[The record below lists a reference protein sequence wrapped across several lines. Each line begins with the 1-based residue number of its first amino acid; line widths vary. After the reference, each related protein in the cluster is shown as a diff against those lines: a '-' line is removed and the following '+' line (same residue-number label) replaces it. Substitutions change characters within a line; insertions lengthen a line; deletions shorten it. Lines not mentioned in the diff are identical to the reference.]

1 LIELSGI
8 NQKENRKPNRSSS
21 PDKYRGCNLEARSE
35 DLKSFKLSPS
45 THPISQIQMQLV
57 NSKLCGYVVPLFLKP
72 KRTIPHIG
80 FPIHFSLSQSNT
92 EQKVQRL
99 ETQDSVKKHSLNG
112 ILNPLLLN

>member
-8 NQKENRKPNRSSS
+8 NQKKNRKPNRSSS

-35 DLKSFKLSPS
+35 DLQSSKSSPPA
-45 THPISQIQMQLV
+45 HPISQIPVQLII
-57 NSKLCGYVVPLFLKP
+57 SKLFGSSFLKP
-72 KRTIPHIG
+72 HRNIAHIG
-80 FPIHFSLSQSNT
+80 FPIHFLLRQSNAD
-92 EQKVQRL
+92 QNVQRL